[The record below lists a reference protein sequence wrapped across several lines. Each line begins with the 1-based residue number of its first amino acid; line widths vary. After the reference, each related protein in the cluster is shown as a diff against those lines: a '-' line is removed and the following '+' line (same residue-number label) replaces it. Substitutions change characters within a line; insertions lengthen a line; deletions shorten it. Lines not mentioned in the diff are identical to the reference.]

1 MRKRAYDQRCM
12 LGEFEDCELAQ
23 IGKNCQNLLTILNAK
38 AFSGNPRILSY
49 YFHIKTKGDT
59 RMIQTTIRLP
69 EKLYKEL
76 KEEAKR
82 RGLTFNALVLIKIGT

>member
-1 MRKRAYDQRCM
+1 MRERAYDQRCM

-23 IGKNCQNLLTILNAK
+23 IGKNCQNLLTILE
-38 AFSGNPRILSY
+38 FC
-49 YFHIKTKGDT
+49 HIITKGDT

>member
-1 MRKRAYDQRCM
+1 MSKPVD
-12 LGEFEDCELAQ
+12 
-23 IGKNCQNLLTILNAK
+23 
-38 AFSGNPRILSY
+38 NPRILTY
-49 YFHIKTKGDT
+49 YFAIKTKGDT
-59 RMIQTTIRLP
+59 QMIQTTIRLP

>member
-1 MRKRAYDQRCM
+1 
-12 LGEFEDCELAQ
+12 
-23 IGKNCQNLLTILNAK
+23 
-38 AFSGNPRILSY
+38 
-49 YFHIKTKGDT
+49 
-59 RMIQTTIRLP
+59 MIQTTIRLP

>member
-1 MRKRAYDQRCM
+1 MRKRAHDQRC
-12 LGEFEDCELAQ
+12 LLWKSKDCKLAQ
-23 IGKNCQNLLTILNAK
+23 IGKKLSK
-38 AFSGNPRILSY
+38 PVDNPRILSY